1 MAVNVGVKAAYLM
14 HTGASAEVAS
24 SCRRLKLPPNGLE
37 LSRLASPGLV

>member
-24 SCRRLKLPPNGLE
+24 SCRRLKPPPNGLE
-37 LSRLASPGLV
+37 MSRPASQG